1 MEYQKF
7 VWLAWHAYCQ
17 NNLVDMSRYLELSL
31 DITPLSRIDTVLHWI
46 QSFSQLSS
54 SKPGEFNHNSLIQTD
69 EWQQVIESLVLKDSL
84 PKSFNLMSS
93 GEESKILPNNYQA
106 SIAKHKKRRQVQ
118 KYPRILTSFSEE
130 FQTKERILC
139 SLFQMSEAEI
149 IEALLTIKCKIRQKD
164 ILAIIITDY
173 VNIKFFDKEQ
183 MIVEY
188 FPLSDRRINSLSDQM
203 WHKYFSNRVASL
215 FYEWSPHAVLDFKD
229 RVQKNLLIQI

>member
-31 DITPLSRIDTVLHWI
+31 DSTPLSRIDTVLHWI

-54 SKPGEFNHNSLIQTD
+54 SNPEEFNHNSLIQTD
-69 EWQQVIESLVLKDSL
+69 EWQQVIESLVLKDTP
-84 PKSFNLMSS
+84 PKSFNLVSS
-93 GEESKILPNNYQA
+93 EEESKILPNNYQT

-118 KYPRILTSFSEE
+118 KYPRILKSFSEE

-139 SLFQMSEAEI
+139 SLLQMSEAEI
-149 IEALLTIKCKIRQKD
+149 IEALLTIECKIRQKD

-173 VNIKFFDKEQ
+173 VNIKLFDKEQ

-203 WHKYFSNRVASL
+203 WNKYFSNRVASL
-215 FYEWSPHAVLDFKD
+215 FYEWSPHAFLDLKNV
-229 RVQKNLLIQI
+229 VQKNLVVHI